1 MLTELPLSLTAF
13 LCCCGLLVC
22 DRRVFLQ
29 LRKSWAELLHS
40 GYDGDGR
47 DEQLILDERRQV
59 QAVVLQR
66 CAPYMI
72 VICLASF
79 ACCFVALILMPE
91 CWRLVIE
98 LDYLAMSSNVIGA
111 IFLYRHLLPGARQ
124 KLHDWQLAGAFYL
137 PWVCVTF
144 LQIANFSCGDEA
156 RDGYYSTR
164 LVYFCYRAL
173 LSVALMCPFQCTV
186 AELICSGMVAA
197 DVQRS
202 EARAVMMSIEL
213 LFLLLIFAGTCF
225 LGQRMIDW
233 AFANARKAEEAFS
246 ALVDAR
252 LGLIEKLCDA
262 EVELSGDLKMLE
274 ASASWGSRMGIHLA
288 SFEGSFLD
296 VVDEEDEERVLT
308 FLRAASSEGA
318 SSCIQAS
325 LRTFANDR
333 LDARLYHAAQSGR
346 SDACQHRLAVIFL
359 GNTEPPVATIVA
371 KPTSEVSDDFSS
383 DCEHLFHPLVSAERS
398 LGPASDT
405 DGEMTDT
412 LVCSE
417 SIADRSQGSRT
428 TFTRN
433 TFRPGSDRNVCRTH
447 NKGTQTDAQPAKR
460 RADTSDAA
468 CQTAGIVRPPVLPQT
483 SQPSSRPQSSD
494 RKVRSH
500 RQLAFAG
507 DVVPNKRLIIARTC
521 QLMLLEDAR
530 KMNVRGSGCCAY
542 HVIMS
547 YLHKTVKS
555 MTKSPCRQLE
565 FHSDWQCAICHALHS
580 FEEDQESD
588 ADDGKFWCD
597 VCGCTDVPA
606 EPETAPSSMDAEA
619 MSDGPASSF
628 EDVAT
633 SSEFSS

>member
-1 MLTELPLSLTAF
+1 
-13 LCCCGLLVC
+13 
-22 DRRVFLQ
+22 
-29 LRKSWAELLHS
+29 
-40 GYDGDGR
+40 
-47 DEQLILDERRQV
+47 
-59 QAVVLQR
+59 
-66 CAPYMI
+66 
-72 VICLASF
+72 
-79 ACCFVALILMPE
+79 
-91 CWRLVIE
+91 LVIE

-111 IFLYRHLLPGARQ
+111 IFLYRHLLPGARHL

-144 LQIANFSCGDEA
+144 LQITYFSCGDQA

-173 LSVALMCPFQCTV
+173 LSVALMCPLQCTV

-202 EARAVMMSIEL
+202 EARAAMMSIEL

-233 AFANARKAEEAFS
+233 AFANARKAEEALS

-274 ASASWGSRMGIHLA
+274 ASASWGARIGIHLA

-296 VVDEEDEERVLT
+296 VIDEDDADRVLR
-308 FLRAASSEGA
+308 FLQSARSEGA
-318 SSCIQAS
+318 SSCIHAS
-325 LRTFANDR
+325 LRTFADDR
-333 LDARLYHAAQSGR
+333 VDARLYHAAQSGR
-346 SDACQHRLAVIFL
+346 SNACQHRLAVIFL
-359 GNTEPPVATIVA
+359 GNTEPPVATNGA
-371 KPTSEVSDDFSS
+371 KPPSEAEVSDDFSS
-383 DCEHLFHPLVSAERS
+383 DCERLFRPLVSAERS
-398 LGPASDT
+398 LGRPASDA
-405 DGEMTDT
+405 DEEMSDT

-417 SIADRSQGSRT
+417 SIADRSQV
-428 TFTRN
+428 TRSS
-433 TFRPGSDRNVCRTH
+433 FRPQSERNVCRTH
-447 NKGTQTDAQPAKR
+447 TKGIQTDAQPAAR

-468 CQTAGIVRPPVLPQT
+468 CQTAGIIRPPALPQT
-483 SQPSSRPQSSD
+483 SQPSARPQSSD
-494 RKVRSH
+494 RKASKARAL
-500 RQLAFAG
+500 RQMAFAG
-507 DVVPNKRLIIARTC
+507 DVVPNRRLIMTRTC

-547 YLHKTVKS
+547 YIHKTVKS

-565 FHSDWQCAICHALHS
+565 FHTDWQCAICHALHS

-597 VCGCTDVPA
+597 VCGCTEVPT
-606 EPETAPSSMDAEA
+606 EPDTEPSSMDAEV
-619 MSDGPASSF
+619 MSNGPASSF

-633 SSEFSS
+633 SSQFSE